1 MCTGYLP
8 GAEGGRVLFS
18 FRVNNTEVPFVFY
31 TRPAWGTPNHYQ
43 KCSHI
48 HIPCTVTFRFGRGS
62 QKSEKCPFENFI
74 RGPEEIVNLN
84 DP

>member
-1 MCTGYLP
+1 ML
-8 GAEGGRVLFS
+8 LFS
-18 FRVNNTEVPFVFY
+18 VS
-31 TRPAWGTPNHYQ
+31 TRPKFRLYSTLDVFGVPLNHYQ

-48 HIPCTVTFRFGRGS
+48 HIHIHGDLSLPQGGRKNG
-62 QKSEKCPFENFI
+62 EKCPFENFI